1 MPGIYTWLYRND
13 RIWLRAH
20 APTSKGKTTIRHQ
33 RVDWKERDKRL
44 AEEVIVAASRL
55 KNLPGRPVH
64 ITLATIGR
72 EIGQVALLQ
81 QHLDKLP
88 RTAEALERLVESRE
102 VYAVRRIQW
111 AALDCI
117 QSNIYLVRW
126 LLIRKAGVARL
137 AEQSQVKGAIDGALQ
152 LFIDYTLEIEQ
163 NEFQ

>member
-1 MPGIYTWLYRND
+1 
-13 RIWLRAH
+13 
-20 APTSKGKTTIRHQ
+20 
-33 RVDWKERDKRL
+33 
-44 AEEVIVAASRL
+44 
-55 KNLPGRPVH
+55 VH

-88 RTAEALERLVESRE
+88 RTAEALEGLVESRE

-117 QSNIYLVRW
+117 QSNVYLERW

-137 AEQSQVKGAIDGALQ
+137 AESPQVKDAIDAALQ
-152 LFIDYTLEIEQ
+152 AFEQGWKLVEATLSIAREPQ
-163 NEFQ
+163 NDSMFS